1 MSVGTLNQPTL
12 WFSWGSVH
20 TIESPPVD
28 PTPPGTADQL
38 PAVLGAR
45 SSMLKTPGGWLGKKP
60 KEGSLSIGTFPD
72 PGTSMFPVATS
83 RVNPVFTVLRIV
95 GVSEYCQLSVN
106 LWSCVVSPIVFRPTE
121 SGALVLELS

>member
-28 PTPPGTADQL
+28 PTPPGTADPL

-45 SSMLKTPGGWLGKKP
+45 SSMVKTPGGLLGKKP
-60 KEGSLSIGTFPD
+60 KEGSLSIGTFPH
-72 PGTSMFPVATS
+72 PGKSLFPVATS
-83 RVNPVFTVLRIV
+83 RVNPRFTVLWIR
-95 GVSEYCQLSVN
+95 GVREYCQRSVN
-106 LWSCVVSPIVFRPTE
+106 LSFS
-121 SGALVLELS
+121 VL